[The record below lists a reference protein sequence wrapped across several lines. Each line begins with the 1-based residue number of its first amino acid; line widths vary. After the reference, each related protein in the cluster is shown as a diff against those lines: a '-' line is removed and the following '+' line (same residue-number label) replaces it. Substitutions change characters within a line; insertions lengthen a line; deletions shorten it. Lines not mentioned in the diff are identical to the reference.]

1 MSFQEISRED
11 GVFCQKINIINSHIP
26 PSLSLSLSLSLPFVG
41 KTKIII
47 IHLSVIPK
55 DGGSNN
61 ETVGNIK

>member
-26 PSLSLSLSLSLPFVG
+26 PSLSLSLSLSFVG

-47 IHLSVIPK
+47 IHLSLIPK